1 MFFPD
6 LHFTEVNRIH
16 SMVNVAPC
24 TNCKKG
30 GINRSKGLQ
39 CVICQEWT
47 HINCCEVPTPL
58 YDQLIPYERNNV
70 LFVCDGC
77 YPRVLSLRKD
87 APATSG
93 SSSDS
98 STVCDPDVTCIA
110 NNVQVESN
118 SEDSDW
124 QTVPS
129 TSTPRKPK
137 RLRRRKGLDQIDK
150 KLTAKSIKSD
160 TKRNAVEVIHPPCE
174 KTPLNITEQTVKAA
188 SMQMQQPAPLAQK
201 GQPSRE
207 QCVIVLNIPE
217 SSFAIP
223 QQRLNADL
231 EELRSC
237 FTKIFVDGEEE
248 LAAAVRVM
256 SAFRLGKR
264 PTADSDAVHSR
275 TLKVVLNS
283 EEEAQSILRRTY
295 RLQGTPVRIL
305 RDLSPNDRLKLKQA
319 LTELRQRRANGE
331 SDLFIRDFR
340 VMKRKPRVRWEPLK
354 IQLIPTAVEENK
366 ITNNSD

>member
-1 MFFPD
+1 
-6 LHFTEVNRIH
+6 
-16 SMVNVAPC
+16 MVNMAPC

-30 GINRSKGLQ
+30 VINRSKGLQ

-70 LFVCDGC
+70 FFACDGC
-77 YPRVLSLRKD
+77 YPRVLALRND
-87 APATSG
+87 VPAPSS

-98 STVCDPDVTCIA
+98 STVGDPDVTCIA
-110 NNVQVESN
+110 SNVQLESN

-137 RLRRRKGLDQIDK
+137 RLRRRKGLDPVNKNVTSKPIV
-150 KLTAKSIKSD
+150 AD
-160 TKRNAVEVIHPPCE
+160 TKGNAVEVIHLPCE
-174 KTPLNITEQTVKAA
+174 KTSLNLMEQTVKAA
-188 SMQMQQPAPLAQK
+188 SSQMQQPVPLAQK
-201 GQPSRE
+201 RQPSRE

-217 SSFAIP
+217 SSSAIP

-237 FTKIFVDGEEE
+237 FTKLFVNSEEKM
-248 LAAAVRVM
+248 AAAVRVT

-264 PTADSDAVHSR
+264 PSADSDAVHPR
-275 TLKVVLNS
+275 PLKVVLNS
-283 EEEAQSILRRTY
+283 EEEAQWILRRTY

-305 RDLSPNDRLKLKQA
+305 RDLCPEDRLKLKQA
-319 LTELRQRRANGE
+319 LTELRERRANGE

-354 IQLIPTAVEENK
+354 IQLTPTAVEEIPNK
-366 ITNNSD
+366 SD